1 MKGQSKGRTMKRWR
15 LVAATTVGLA
25 AAGMI
30 GTIDGAQGQ
39 ETAPPPAAA
48 PSHPEAVKCRQQAQ
62 AIRKEVESLAAGA
75 KGAAGDRLDAI
86 EALSGA
92 KQKKAEAFEAL
103 AKAWDEG
110 TTAQSEG
117 ISKEFPRLDA
127 RIERC
132 AARLWAIDGAA
143 ENSVEP
149 RQLIADTPGPAK
161 PALEAMLEAR
171 KALAGAYTK
180 YAQVLASDAA
190 QATVEDTLDELLGAM
205 DDLALAARGR
215 DLAMA
220 RSYRRDVWAV
230 YKDAALDQQTQV
242 WDRAYQ
248 EVLDAL
254 RQQNQLKAKVRKLER
269 AAARSEAER
278 LQLTKR
284 LTDAARSAPAPQSPR
299 EQEK

>member
-1 MKGQSKGRTMKRWR
+1 
-15 LVAATTVGLA
+15 
-25 AAGMI
+25 
-30 GTIDGAQGQ
+30 
-39 ETAPPPAAA
+39 
-48 PSHPEAVKCRQQAQ
+48 
-62 AIRKEVESLAAGA
+62 
-75 KGAAGDRLDAI
+75 
-86 EALSGA
+86 
-92 KQKKAEAFEAL
+92 
-103 AKAWDEG
+103 
-110 TTAQSEG
+110 
-117 ISKEFPRLDA
+117 
-127 RIERC
+127 
-132 AARLWAIDGAA
+132 
-143 ENSVEP
+143 
-149 RQLIADTPGPAK
+149 
-161 PALEAMLEAR
+161 
-171 KALAGAYTK
+171 
-180 YAQVLASDAA
+180 VLASDAA

-269 AAARSEAER
+269 AAARGEAER